1 MQNLR
6 QIGHIS
12 IQPTV
17 GASKH
22 MVASMV
28 NIQHQVVTHKLQT
41 KHSKGVTV
49 NCFLPLERSA
59 TRFAISNF
67 LLCAR
72 QVKVACTTVV
82 TKFVRQLQPLL
93 QRPHSTVDTGLHSE
107 LWCSFTQ
114 PSSACTFVFVGQVQ
128 LLSLW
133 FSRQN
138 IGNDIQRSTAVHY
151 LYGQFSQPL

>member
-12 IQPTV
+12 IQSTV

-22 MVASMV
+22 MVASMI
-28 NIQHQVVTHKLQT
+28 NIQYQVVTHKLQT

-49 NCFLPLERSA
+49 NRFLPLERSA
-59 TRFAISNF
+59 TRFAISIF

-72 QVKVACTTVV
+72 QVKMACMTVV
-82 TKFVRQLQPLL
+82 TKLVRQLQPLL

-114 PSSACTFVFVGQVQ
+114 PSSACTLVFVGQIQ
-128 LLSLW
+128 LRSLW

-138 IGNDIQRSTAVHY
+138 ISNDIQMSTAVHY
-151 LYGQFSQPL
+151 LNRQFSQLL

>member
-6 QIGHIS
+6 KIGYIS

-22 MVASMV
+22 MVVSMV

-49 NCFLPLERSA
+49 DCFLLLECLA
-59 TRFAISNF
+59 TCFAISSF

-72 QVKVACTTVV
+72 QVKVACATVV
-82 TKFVRQLQPLL
+82 TKFVR
-93 QRPHSTVDTGLHSE
+93 
-107 LWCSFTQ
+107 
-114 PSSACTFVFVGQVQ
+114 
-128 LLSLW
+128 
-133 FSRQN
+133 
-138 IGNDIQRSTAVHY
+138 
-151 LYGQFSQPL
+151 

>member
-6 QIGHIS
+6 QIGYIS

-28 NIQHQVVTHKLQT
+28 NIQHQIVTHKLQT

-49 NCFLPLERSA
+49 DCFLPLQHLA
-59 TRFAISNF
+59 TRFAILNL

-72 QVKVACTTVV
+72 QVKVACATVV
-82 TKFVRQLQPLL
+82 TKL
-93 QRPHSTVDTGLHSE
+93 
-107 LWCSFTQ
+107 
-114 PSSACTFVFVGQVQ
+114 VQ
-128 LLSLW
+128 
-133 FSRQN
+133 
-138 IGNDIQRSTAVHY
+138 
-151 LYGQFSQPL
+151 

>member
-6 QIGHIS
+6 QIGYIS

-49 NCFLPLERSA
+49 DCFLPLECLA
-59 TRFAISNF
+59 TSFAISN
-67 LLCAR
+67 LLICAW
-72 QVKVACTTVV
+72 QVKVACAAVV
-82 TKFVRQLQPLL
+82 TKLMQQLQPLL

-107 LWCSFTQ
+107 LWRSSTQ
-114 PSSACTFVFVGQVQ
+114 PSSARTFVFVGQVQ

-133 FSRQN
+133 FLQQS
-138 IGNDIQRSTAVHY
+138 ISNDIQQSTAVHY
-151 LYGQFSQPL
+151 LTGQFSQPL

>member
-1 MQNLR
+1 MQSLR

-49 NCFLPLERSA
+49 NRFLPLERSA
-59 TRFAISNF
+59 TRFAISSF

-82 TKFVRQLQPLL
+82 TKLVRQLQPLL
-93 QRPHSTVDTGLHSE
+93 QRPHSTVNTGLHSE

-114 PSSACTFVFVGQVQ
+114 PSSACTFVFIGQVQ

-133 FSRQN
+133 FLRQN
-138 IGNDIQRSTAVHY
+138 VGNDI
-151 LYGQFSQPL
+151 

>member
-6 QIGHIS
+6 QIGYIS

-28 NIQHQVVTHKLQT
+28 NIQHQIVTHKLQT

-49 NCFLPLERSA
+49 DCFLLLEHLVA
-59 TRFAISNF
+59 CFAISKL

-72 QVKVACTTVV
+72 QVKVACSTVV
-82 TKFVRQLQPLL
+82 TKLVRQLQPLL
-93 QRPHSTVDTGLHSE
+93 
-107 LWCSFTQ
+107 
-114 PSSACTFVFVGQVQ
+114 
-128 LLSLW
+128 
-133 FSRQN
+133 
-138 IGNDIQRSTAVHY
+138 
-151 LYGQFSQPL
+151 

>member
-6 QIGHIS
+6 QIGYIS

-49 NCFLPLERSA
+49 NHFLPLEYLA
-59 TRFAISNF
+59 TRFAISKF

-72 QVKVACTTVV
+72 QVKVARSTVV
-82 TKFVRQLQPLL
+82 TKLVRQLQPLL
-93 QRPHSTVDTGLHSE
+93 QCPDSTVHTGLHSE

-138 IGNDIQRSTAVHY
+138 ISNNIQRSTAV
-151 LYGQFSQPL
+151 L

>member
-22 MVASMV
+22 MVVSMV
-28 NIQHQVVTHKLQT
+28 NIQHQIVTHKLQT
-41 KHSKGVTV
+41 KHNKGVTV
-49 NCFLPLERSA
+49 NRFLPLEHLA
-59 TRFAISNF
+59 TRFAISSF

-82 TKFVRQLQPLL
+82 TKLVRQLQPLL
-93 QRPHSTVDTGLHSE
+93 QGPHSTVDTGLHSE
-107 LWCSFTQ
+107 LWCGFTQ
-114 PSSACTFVFVGQVQ
+114 PSSAGTFVFVGQVQ
-128 LLSLW
+128 LFSLW
-133 FSRQN
+133 FS
-138 IGNDIQRSTAVHY
+138 
-151 LYGQFSQPL
+151 

>member
-1 MQNLR
+1 
-6 QIGHIS
+6 
-12 IQPTV
+12 
-17 GASKH
+17 

-28 NIQHQVVTHKLQT
+28 NIQHQIVTHKLQT

-49 NCFLPLERSA
+49 DHFLPLERLA
-59 TRFAISNF
+59 TRLAISNL

-72 QVKVACTTVV
+72 QVEMASSTVV
-82 TKFVRQLQPLL
+82 TKLVRQLQPLL
-93 QRPHSTVDTGLHSE
+93 QCPHSTVDTGLHSE

-114 PSSACTFVFVGQVQ
+114 PSSACAFVFIGQVQ

-138 IGNDIQRSTAVHY
+138 IGNDIQQSTAVHY

>member
-6 QIGHIS
+6 QIGYFP

-28 NIQHQVVTHKLQT
+28 NIQHQIVTHKLQT

-49 NCFLPLERSA
+49 NCFLPLEHLA
-59 TRFAISNF
+59 THFAILNR

-72 QVKVACTTVV
+72 QVKVACSTVV
-82 TKFVRQLQPLL
+82 TKFVRQLQSLL

-107 LWCSFTQ
+107 LWCSFMQ
-114 PSSACTFVFVGQVQ
+114 PSSTCTFVFVRQVQ
-128 LLSLW
+128 LVSLW
-133 FSRQN
+133 FLRQN
-138 IGNDIQRSTAVHY
+138 VGNNI
-151 LYGQFSQPL
+151 